1 MPRFSSQ
8 PVYNDGGSS
17 NKNNSFAN
25 NLFNPMS
32 PTKVVQQAAQQAAQR
47 AAQQAAN
54 KGSSSGS

>member
-8 PVYNDGGSS
+8 PVYNNGGSS

-32 PTKVVQQAAQQAAQR
+32 HTKVVQQ